1 MSHGYSGKTGKLLRI
16 VAFPA
21 FPPPPGR
28 HMPRAAAGIRGI
40 SSTAA
45 APGGNYNEFERI
57 FSVWHIETQK

>member
-1 MSHGYSGKTGKLLRI
+1 MDIQERPENFCETSLSRHFRRLLAGACR
-16 VAFPA
+16 
-21 FPPPPGR
+21 G
-28 HMPRAAAGIRGI
+28 AAAGIRGI